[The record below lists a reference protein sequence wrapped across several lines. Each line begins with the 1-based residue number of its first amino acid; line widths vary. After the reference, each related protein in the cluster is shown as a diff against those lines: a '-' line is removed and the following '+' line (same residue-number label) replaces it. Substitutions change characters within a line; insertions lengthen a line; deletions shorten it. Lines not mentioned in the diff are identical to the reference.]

1 MSEGGS
7 MTDAPASSATMGATD
22 QDDLSAGALLRRA
35 RETRGLHIAAL
46 AASIK
51 VSPRKLEA
59 LEADR
64 YAELPDL
71 TFTRA
76 LAQAVCRA
84 LKIDAEPVLDKLPR
98 AGDLPKLAQ
107 VGGGLNAPFRGAPAN
122 RDPGDFSFY
131 RRPVFWATL
140 LVLAGSLALALL
152 PERWMPWRGAASVP
166 AWVPDAASVL
176 TPVSAPALAPAASTP
191 MAAPATSAVAVAV
204 APMPS
209 DMPASA
215 SIETVPSAPPPA
227 LDRSAGVSGS
237 AAGILTLRTSA
248 EAWIEVQDVRGQIL
262 LSRLVQAGETVGL
275 DGALPLRLTVGNAAA
290 TQLTFRG
297 QAVDLTESTRD
308 NVARLQLPR

>member
-1 MSEGGS
+1 

-76 LAQAVCRA
+76 LAQTVCRA